1 MFLSLDLKNI
11 VFLLHF
17 VIHNDWQNDYCFMS
31 HLEYFHIHKGID
43 IAGEGLLM
51 NRHTFNHSLSEQCY
65 IDKHMYIFYL
75 QLFQATEH
83 LHGHGHA
90 GK

>member
-1 MFLSLDLKNI
+1 
-11 VFLLHF
+11 
-17 VIHNDWQNDYCFMS
+17 MS

-51 NRHTFNHSLSEQCY
+51 NRPKFAFNHPLSEQCY